1 MVGRVVN
8 VLIPRQLG
16 IVTDELTGES
26 GQPGTSIGISQL
38 IAAKMPW
45 VSLLV
50 YVLLRFMQGNM
61 GIVGAIRSYMWI
73 PIGQVTLSVTMSL
86 MHSTLTVNSPLEHSN
101 MSIPCPSTFTSLKR
115 PEKS

>member
-1 MVGRVVN
+1 MIGRVVN

-26 GQPGTSIGISQL
+26 GQPGTSVVISQL

-50 YVLLRFMQGNM
+50 YVVLRFMQGNM
-61 GIVGAIRSYMWI
+61 GVVGAIRSYMWI
-73 PIGQVTLSVTMSL
+73 PIGQVLSMTYFPDN
-86 MHSTLTVNSPLEHSN
+86 STLTANSPLGHLN
-101 MSIPCPSTFTSLKR
+101 TSIHYLSTFTSLKG

>member
-1 MVGRVVN
+1 MIGRVVN

-26 GQPGTSIGISQL
+26 GQPGTSVGIFQL

-73 PIGQVTLSVTMSL
+73 PIGQVTLPVTLSL
-86 MHSTLTVNSPLEHSN
+86 TNSTLTVNSPLEHSN
-101 MSIPCPSTFTSLKR
+101 MSIPYPSTSTSIKR
-115 PEKS
+115 REKS